1 MARRP
6 MPDVIVVVPGITGSV
21 LQKDGRDVWAVSG
34 GAVVQGLRSLGGSIQ
49 DLALPPG
56 APPLADLG
64 DGVTATR
71 LISDVHL
78 IPGLWKIDGYSRLLT
93 AIERRFDVRL
103 GENLFAFPYDW
114 RRDNRAAAH
123 RLARE
128 SHGWLTA
135 WRERSGNHD
144 ARLVIVAHS
153 MGGLVARYFLEPLD
167 GWASTRMLL
176 TFGTPYRGSLNALEF
191 IANGMRKRLGP
202 IRLAD
207 LSRLLRSFDSVYQL
221 LPVYPC
227 VDTGDDRMLRVTET
241 TGIPNLDPARAAAA
255 RAFHEE
261 IRQAVRAHEQDQAY
275 LDRRY
280 AINPIVGMFQPT
292 ALSARLRGGDL
303 ETLSSYPG
311 EDQDGDG
318 TVPRVSATPLELGRA
333 GREVY
338 VANRHACLQNSQSML
353 DHLTGLLS
361 GLELNLDA
369 YYGPLATRLALA
381 MDDAYPTGDPILVR
395 VWPEDAETVALS
407 ATVTDTHGEV
417 VLRVPLTPT
426 GDGWWQAELGP
437 RPEGAYRVVVGG
449 EGAVDPVSDV
459 FAVVSGSG
467 A

>member
-6 MPDVIVVVPGITGSV
+6 LPDVMVIVPGITGSV

-34 GAVVQGLRSLGGSIQ
+34 GAAVQALRSLGRSLQ

-56 APPLADLG
+56 AAPLDDLG
-64 DGVTATR
+64 DGVTAPR
-71 LISDVHL
+71 LVSDVHL
-78 IPGLWKIDGYSRLLT
+78 IPGLWKIDGYSRLV
-93 AIERRFDVRL
+93 AGVERRFDVRA

-123 RLARE
+123 RLARD
-128 SHGWLTA
+128 SHGWLRA
-135 WRERSGNHD
+135 WRQRSGNAD
-144 ARLVIVAHS
+144 ARLIILAHS

-167 GWASTRMLL
+167 GWRSTRMLI

-191 IANGMRKRLGP
+191 VANGLRRRLGP
-202 IRLAD
+202 IPLAD

-221 LPVYPC
+221 LPLYPC
-227 VDTGDDRMLRVTET
+227 VDAGGGRLLRVTET

-261 IRQAVRAHEQDQAY
+261 IREAVEAHQQDQAY

-280 AINPIVGMFQPT
+280 AVHPIVGMFQPT
-292 ALSARLRGGDL
+292 ALSARLRGGRL

-338 VANRHACLQNSQSML
+338 AANRHACLQNSRSML
-353 DHLTGLLS
+353 DHVTGLLS
-361 GLELNLDA
+361 GLDLDLDT
-369 YYGPLATRLALA
+369 YYGPLPTRLSLDVEDGYAA
-381 MDDAYPTGDPILVR
+381 GEPVGVR
-395 VWPEDAETVALS
+395 VRPEDEGTRSLT
-407 ATVTDTHGEV
+407 ATLTGANGEV
-417 VLRVPLTPT
+417 FQRLPLTPAD
-426 GDGWWQAELGP
+426 DGWWAGELGP
-437 RPEGAYRVVVGG
+437 CSEGTYRVVVDG
-449 EGAVDPVSDV
+449 EDAEPVADV
-459 FAVVSGSG
+459 FAV